1 MNAAAERL
9 ATLLPAVNPDVYP
22 TTKRELERIYNAWSP
37 FSYGYWI
44 YGVAFVSLLLAFG
57 PFDFVVAGKIWG
69 IHPGLYGLAVNVSIA
84 VIGSLRSRRAVA
96 STA

>member
-1 MNAAAERL
+1 VL
-9 ATLLPAVNPDVYP
+9 AGLIAGLA
-22 TTKRELERIYNAWSP
+22 I
-37 FSYGYWI
+37 
-44 YGVAFVSLLLAFG
+44 SLLLAFG

-84 VIGSLRSRRAVA
+84 VLGSLSVRRAVA

>member
-1 MNAAAERL
+1 MRYTAIDTLVQLAPAFMLGIHWLRL
-9 ATLLPAVNPDVYP
+9 DGGPVLAGL
-22 TTKRELERIYNAWSP
+22 
-37 FSYGYWI
+37 
-44 YGVAFVSLLLAFG
+44 VAGLTISLLLAFG

-84 VIGSLRSRRAVA
+84 VLGSLRSRRAVA